1 MAALVKKLSTGDVMV
16 FDREKRD
23 LYLVSQTHA
32 SSLDLNSPQVLN
44 KARELATKGNA
55 QHMNKHALGTL
66 QQALAHVVL
75 LGGAE

>member
-23 LYLVSQTHA
+23 LYLVMQA
-32 SSLDLNSPQVLN
+32 NAFSLDLNSPQILS
-44 KARELATKGNA
+44 KARELAAKGDA
-55 QHMNKHALGTL
+55 QHLSKHALGAL

-75 LGGAE
+75 LQV